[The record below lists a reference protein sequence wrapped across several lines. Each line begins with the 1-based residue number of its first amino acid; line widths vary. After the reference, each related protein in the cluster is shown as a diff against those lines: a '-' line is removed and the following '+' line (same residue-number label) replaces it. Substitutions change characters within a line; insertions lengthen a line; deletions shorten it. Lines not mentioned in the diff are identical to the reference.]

1 MDYITKNINSFT
13 KRLAEAINGRQINA
27 LKSNPSSKKITWN
40 WGGTFY
46 PNAPKSGIR
55 VRRSLALLLKVA
67 RDYTERQIGLNSTKL
82 LKKMDIGGTTLNIK
96 HQVQVINISIEPL
109 VKL

>member
-13 KRLAEAINGRQINA
+13 KRLAEAINGKKRT
-27 LKSNPSSKKITWN
+27 KSNPSSKKITWN

-55 VRRSLALLLKVA
+55 VRRSL
-67 RDYTERQIGLNSTKL
+67 G
-82 LKKMDIGGTTLNIK
+82 
-96 HQVQVINISIEPL
+96 INGAIVESGS
-109 VKL
+109 

>member
-27 LKSNPSSKKITWN
+27 PKSNPSSKKITWN

-55 VRRSLALLLKVA
+55 VRRSLGINGAIVESGSWLYRKT
-67 RDYTERQIGLNSTKL
+67 DW
-82 LKKMDIGGTTLNIK
+82 IK
-96 HQVQVINISIEPL
+96 FDQVIKKDGYWWHHFKYQAPGSSN
-109 VKL
+109 KHFY

>member
-27 LKSNPSSKKITWN
+27 LKATHLAKDNLEL
-40 WGGTFY
+40 GRYFH

-55 VRRSLALLLKVA
+55 VRRSL
-67 RDYTERQIGLNSTKL
+67 G
-82 LKKMDIGGTTLNIK
+82 
-96 HQVQVINISIEPL
+96 INGAIVESGS
-109 VKL
+109 

>member
-40 WGGTFY
+40 WGGTFT
-46 PNAPKSGIR
+46 
-55 VRRSLALLLKVA
+55 LTHLKVVLELEG
-67 RDYTERQIGLNSTKL
+67 R
-82 LKKMDIGGTTLNIK
+82 
-96 HQVQVINISIEPL
+96 
-109 VKL
+109 

>member
-55 VRRSLALLLKVA
+55 VRRSL
-67 RDYTERQIGLNSTKL
+67 G
-82 LKKMDIGGTTLNIK
+82 
-96 HQVQVINISIEPL
+96 INGAIVENGS
-109 VKL
+109 